1 MKNRSGSYSIVKLIS
16 TRIQL
21 LYLATVC
28 LSLFYFIYFAQANY
42 SKSLEHYKQLV
53 QDAEKAISF
62 SIESA
67 IRHLDSIVYEASNSP
82 LWFTENPYEHM
93 LYYKTLEDS
102 LAGSLSTS
110 SVADAMVILPRKS
123 DIVLESH
130 IMDDVVFK
138 DFLDTYNRYNTILP
152 QTSYFSS
159 GDDMHLVLSKPI
171 RKRYFKTRLTQT
183 VGTMYVTIP
192 MENLLS
198 ESLEDIQQMIGSNK
212 NGSLQ
217 IYASTVE
224 DAEIHEPDFAC
235 CIAYDQDTVVSY
247 RNYRILVNP
256 IKGTELFLIV
266 FIPVSSLYSLAWSLI
281 LFGMGA
287 LLIILLVVIGGI
299 KFINK
304 RIRHPINSLIGDVHS
319 IQSHGNGYR
328 LKKSRS
334 FEITEISDSIN
345 QLLDELER
353 RNDLILR
360 TRENLRELRLL
371 HRESQLL
378 ALQAQINP
386 HFLYNTLEC
395 IRSIAQG
402 YNADEI
408 SDILDP
414 MISIYRYS
422 ASSNHMGTIESEIA
436 CVKNYA
442 RIIGI
447 RFDSRIRIEIVDEAS
462 VGDAAIPRMVLQP
475 IVENA
480 VNHGYENTLDD
491 VVIRVQTGIEAGDA
505 MVSVSDW
512 GVGMTET
519 EHSALMERIT
529 ADKLPDDND
538 KHIGLRNVHQRI
550 RREFGKRYGV
560 SISSTAGKGTVVTI
574 RVPFSRENQT

>member
-1 MKNRSGSYSIVKLIS
+1 M
-16 TRIQL
+16 
-21 LYLATVC
+21 
-28 LSLFYFIYFAQANY
+28 
-42 SKSLEHYKQLV
+42 
-53 QDAEKAISF
+53 
-62 SIESA
+62 
-67 IRHLDSIVYEASNSP
+67 
-82 LWFTENPYEHM
+82 
-93 LYYKTLEDS
+93 
-102 LAGSLSTS
+102 
-110 SVADAMVILPRKS
+110 
-123 DIVLESH
+123 
-130 IMDDVVFK
+130 
-138 DFLDTYNRYNTILP
+138 
-152 QTSYFSS
+152 
-159 GDDMHLVLSKPI
+159 
-171 RKRYFKTRLTQT
+171 
-183 VGTMYVTIP
+183 
-192 MENLLS
+192 
-198 ESLEDIQQMIGSNK
+198 
-212 NGSLQ
+212 
-217 IYASTVE
+217 
-224 DAEIHEPDFAC
+224 
-235 CIAYDQDTVVSY
+235 SY